1 MCVLIQPSLWISSI
15 FLFVAARFILSHCG
29 EDRMWNWSAD
39 VSALSQSATFT
50 HNLMFE
56 VQLFPKAFSDTVEYQ
71 PDDEMQSKRDTEP
84 HTVCLSTTHLCF
96 QQRSICKEAFFFFF
110 LFFFSHFIQ
119 GFRTLQGG
127 QRYEKYSA
135 PSRLHL
141 AAESVFN
148 ESEGSDLC
156 VVEQGGRPATPLKRD
171 ATQLREWIQ
180 WKRTGEPLLL
190 FRSWNRIIKWNPKSF
205 SSLFNV
211 QYNCRMSFK
220 SNNRTQGHAT
230 RAALTT
236 VRRRESP
243 QCSAPL
249 LQLCLMKNH
258 SDLIPALRL
267 VPARSRRCQPVH
279 LPPAPGVWRPG
290 HTPDVH
296 AFRKRGL
303 CQSLHRQT
311 DKP

>member
-15 FLFVAARFILSHCG
+15 FLFVAAQFILSHCG

-50 HNLMFE
+50 HNLTPLNTNQMMKCRVKE
-56 VQLFPKAFSDTVEYQ
+56 TQSHILF
-71 PDDEMQSKRDTEP
+71 
-84 HTVCLSTTHLCF
+84 VCPRLISASNKDPFVKKL
-96 QQRSICKEAFFFFF
+96 FFFFAFF
-110 LFFFSHFIQ
+110 LWQLIQ
-119 GFRTLQGG
+119 EFRTHQGR
-127 QRYEKYSA
+127 QRYDKYSA

-190 FRSWNRIIKWNPKSF
+190 FQSWNRIIKWNPKSF